1 MELLGFI
8 YQDHQLMPYVR
19 IGDQLELVAKLRDEK
34 DKATRQAELRSL
46 GYRIFRV
53 AGVSPGCCGRGWCG
67 GVR

>member
-1 MELLGFI
+1 LELLGFI

-46 GYRIFRV
+46 GY
-53 AGVSPGCCGRGWCG
+53 
-67 GVR
+67 

>member
-1 MELLGFI
+1 
-8 YQDHQLMPYVR
+8 MPYVR
-19 IGDQLELVAKLRDEK
+19 IGDQLELVAKPRDEK

-53 AGVSPGCCGRGWCG
+53 AGVSPRCCGRGWCG